1 MLDLHPS
8 ANEHRA
14 EQRAHAAAFTRPL
27 LDESVP
33 GFAAPDE
40 QAPHWA
46 TRAMLLWQHR
56 RLLARVTA
64 IALPISFAIA
74 FLLPKTYTSSA
85 SLMPPDQQG
94 AGALMLAA
102 FASRAGSLGPFGNLA
117 GGLLGEH
124 ATTALFI
131 NLLQSGTVS
140 GNIIDR
146 FDLQRVYHSR
156 HKVDAAKHLA
166 RLTSISDDKK
176 SGVITI
182 KVQDRD
188 PVRARDIAQAYL
200 DELNRLVN
208 QTSTSAAR
216 QERIFIEQRLH
227 PVEHDLEQAQI
238 ALSDFASRNTA
249 VDMHEQTRALV
260 DAGARV
266 QGELLFQQSSL
277 QSLRQVYGDQN
288 IRVRETEARIG
299 ALQHDLQRM
308 TGSAPDPAT
317 PPGSTEAN
325 QQTGELY
332 PPLRQLPRLAVPY
345 ADLYRQ
351 VKVQETVY
359 ELLTQQYEIARI
371 EEAKDVPV
379 VRVIDTP
386 GIPEKKSFPPR
397 LLIIA
402 LLTFLSVA
410 AAIAF
415 ILARQYWGTIHPDD
429 PRRQLAAAIVPV
441 LQRRLPVVFRHR
453 GAA

>member
-1 MLDLHPS
+1 MS
-8 ANEHRA
+8 
-14 EQRAHAAAFTRPL
+14 
-27 LDESVP
+27 
-33 GFAAPDE
+33 APDE
-40 QAPHWA
+40 QASHWA
-46 TRAMLLWQHR
+46 VRAMLLWQSRHF
-56 RLLARVTA
+56 LARFAV
-64 IALPISFAIA
+64 IALGISLSIA

-85 SLMPPDQQG
+85 SIMPPDQQG
-94 AGALMLAA
+94 TGAMMLAA
-102 FASRAGSLGPFGNLA
+102 LASRSGGLGSLSSVA

-124 ATTALFI
+124 ATTALFV
-131 NLLQSGTVS
+131 NLLESGTV
-140 GNIIDR
+140 GGHIIDR
-146 FDLQRVYHSR
+146 FGLQHVYQSR

-166 RLTSISDDKK
+166 RLTTISDDKK

-216 QERIFIEQRLH
+216 QERIFIEQRLES
-227 PVEHDLEQAQI
+227 VQQDLERAQL
-238 ALSDFASRNTA
+238 ALSDFSSENTA

-266 QGELLFQQSSL
+266 QGELLVEQSSL

-299 ALQHDLQRM
+299 ALQHDLQKM
-308 TGSAPDPAT
+308 TGGDPESVTRSGIAKASVPSA
-317 PPGSTEAN
+317 
-325 QQTGELY
+325 ELY

-359 ELLTQQYEIARI
+359 ELLRQQYEMARI

-379 VRVIDTP
+379 VRVIDAP
-386 GIPEKKSFPPR
+386 AIPEKKSSPHR
-397 LLIIA
+397 LLLTA
-402 LLTFLSVA
+402 LLTLLSIA
-410 AAIAF
+410 AAVAF
-415 ILARQYWGTIHPDD
+415 ILLREHWTTISMND
-429 PRRQLAAAIVPV
+429 PRKQLAAVIRPV
-441 LQRRLPVVFRHR
+441 LQRRLRFIFGTR